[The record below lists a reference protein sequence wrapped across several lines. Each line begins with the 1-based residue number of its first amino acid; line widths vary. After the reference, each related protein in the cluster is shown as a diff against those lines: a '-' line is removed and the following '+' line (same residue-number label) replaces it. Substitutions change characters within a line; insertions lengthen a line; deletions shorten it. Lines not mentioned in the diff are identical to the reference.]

1 MPEQRWLMRFA
12 QGAVWPAI
20 VVGLLYLLSQD
31 RNADYPDTLIV
42 VALCGIALGLGW
54 RWMRGTFVTK
64 WAGRL
69 LAGYVGLVL
78 VLFTLGIALAFSSV
92 LFLPFLLAL
101 PFILYDLFVG
111 QPHKGRFARAR
122 AERRGTL
129 QD

>member
-1 MPEQRWLMRFA
+1 MPEQRGWMRFA
-12 QGAVWPAI
+12 KGAVAPAI
-20 VVGLLYLLSQD
+20 VVGLLYLLSLD
-31 RNADYPDTLIV
+31 RNAGYADTLLA
-42 VALCGIALGLGW
+42 VALCGIALGVGW
-54 RWMRGTFVTK
+54 PWVRGTFVTK

-69 LAGYVGLVL
+69 LALYVGLVL
-78 VLFTLGIALAFSSV
+78 VLFSLGISLAFSSV

-101 PFILYDLFVG
+101 PVILYDLFVQ